1 MLYTSVA
8 VKCHGTYG
16 VAFDPCCSRKKG
28 YGLPFG
34 RLPAGIMKG
43 FSNRVDPRIGNL
55 NDSEE
60 LAVVIQEIKDINA
73 FENSVV
79 WTIDTSS
86 FLTIVCCK

>member
-1 MLYTSVA
+1 
-8 VKCHGTYG
+8 
-16 VAFDPCCSRKKG
+16 
-28 YGLPFG
+28 
-34 RLPAGIMKG
+34 MKG

-86 FLTIVCCK
+86 FLTIICCK